1 MPSALIAGP
10 GLVAAALAVLLWR
23 RIISPTRFAQAIG
36 ALAIAVAVAVLW
48 LAFASFGGGHG

>member
-23 RIISPTRFAQAIG
+23 RIISPTRFAQAVG
-36 ALAIAVAVAVLW
+36 ALAIAVAVLW
-48 LAFASFGGGHG
+48 LAFASLEGGHA